1 MWFRFL
7 LAGHGVFDVSLPPH
21 ADAARTAEQL
31 GARGFYAL

>member
-7 LAGHGVFDVSLPPH
+7 LAGHGVYDVSLPSH
-21 ADAARTAEQL
+21 AARTAEQL